1 MKNNV
6 VIHTS
11 TLELY
16 KKVVQKALDNGYKWR
31 SGDKDICEKRWQEYQ
46 ENTCVELDTIFERAI
61 SFADE
66 EYYEY
71 YSRPI
76 ISAEEFLE
84 EDSNE
89 NYISSGDT
97 ISLEWEITTE
107 PGMWGYSRTGTTTGT
122 SGYYLV
128 SEYPWEFDNYLSE
141 TTIPI
146 CYSCYTT
153 KKFNQSNNKFMG
165 IIKNAFKSK
174 EQKALDHFGLGNG
187 NGGLNSLG
195 QQEFVD
201 YLFETQKEL
210 RKGFIEQI
218 VEEYEKQNKGK

>member
-6 VIHTS
+6 VVHTP

-16 KKVVQKALDNGYKWR
+16 KRVVQKALDNGYKWR
-31 SGDKDICEKRWQEYQ
+31 SKKGSKDLKEECWQHYQKDTCIEEIVEASVDKRLYYRNKDFY
-46 ENTCVELDTIFERAI
+46 
-61 SFADE
+61 E
-66 EYYEY
+66 EDGYD
-71 YSRPI
+71 I

-84 EDSNE
+84 DGSKESIPYIPHYSFSATD
-89 NYISSGDT
+89 NYFTITNGYLSGT
-97 ISLEWEITTE
+97 I
-107 PGMWGYSRTGTTTGT
+107 T
-122 SGYYLV
+122 SGNL
-128 SEYPWEFDNYLSE
+128 
-141 TTIPI
+141 
-146 CYSCYTT
+146 
-153 KKFNQSNNKFMG
+153 NQSNNKFMG

-218 VEEYEKQNKGK
+218 VKEYEEATKK